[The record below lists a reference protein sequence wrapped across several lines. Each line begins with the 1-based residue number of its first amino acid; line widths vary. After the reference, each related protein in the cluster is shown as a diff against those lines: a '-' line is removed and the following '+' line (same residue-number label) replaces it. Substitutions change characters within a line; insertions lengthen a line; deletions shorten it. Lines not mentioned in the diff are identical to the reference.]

1 MKKIHW
7 SLVIGIIIL
16 ALSLGLG
23 AYNYS
28 IFPNSTPVVV
38 KTSFVVTNLFWAAF
52 GLLLILNYFWNK
64 NDSTEVI
71 TEDVSYLNKK
81 QNKIF
86 SYYIIV
92 MLIASV
98 DMWVTNNYSSG
109 LNILNLT
116 TIFDLILNLVLA
128 YYVYILFTNKR
139 NVGKELL
146 YVLVVYCATWFFI
159 DLYRGY
165 WIKSAVSLT
174 PLLYFVYAIK
184 ADLDHKKYRF
194 INYVLLPLVIVIN
207 ISISYLSSPV
217 LSKLEKTNQKVYM
230 EYTNAST
237 DLNAAYSLIF
247 QKETPNI
254 VEIKDI
260 KDKSITLE
268 EKINAY
274 LSSLDNLK
282 AEQEKQMPSTSKI
295 MALKSISE
303 ASQTME
309 IYLRQDKKIQEF
321 STYFANL
328 NLKNLTDEQKLKISS
343 YVKEI
348 EGFNIEA
355 RTLSVGFLN

>member
-159 DLYRGY
+159 DL
-165 WIKSAVSLT
+165 
-174 PLLYFVYAIK
+174 
-184 ADLDHKKYRF
+184 
-194 INYVLLPLVIVIN
+194 
-207 ISISYLSSPV
+207 
-217 LSKLEKTNQKVYM
+217 
-230 EYTNAST
+230 
-237 DLNAAYSLIF
+237 
-247 QKETPNI
+247 
-254 VEIKDI
+254 
-260 KDKSITLE
+260 
-268 EKINAY
+268 
-274 LSSLDNLK
+274 
-282 AEQEKQMPSTSKI
+282 
-295 MALKSISE
+295 
-303 ASQTME
+303 
-309 IYLRQDKKIQEF
+309 
-321 STYFANL
+321 
-328 NLKNLTDEQKLKISS
+328 
-343 YVKEI
+343 
-348 EGFNIEA
+348 
-355 RTLSVGFLN
+355 